1 MNFGVFF
8 CVVGSLDPSKND
20 PTSAPLFTLVQIQM
34 GIPLQILVYEVLL
47 IVSLV

>member
-1 MNFGVFF
+1 MNFGVFV

-20 PTSAPLFTLVQIQM
+20 PTSAPLFTLVQM